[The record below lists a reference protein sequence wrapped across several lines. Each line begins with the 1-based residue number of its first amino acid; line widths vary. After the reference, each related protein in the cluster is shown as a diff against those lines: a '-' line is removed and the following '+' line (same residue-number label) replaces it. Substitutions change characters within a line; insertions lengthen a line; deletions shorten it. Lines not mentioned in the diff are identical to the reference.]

1 MLPDDRQKTL
11 DKFFSKIPEE
21 IRPKIKEGC
30 IDLKISYKNAIKKHF
45 PKVQIV
51 IDKFHLVK
59 LANQSM
65 EEIRRIIFSSTK
77 RQPRVK
83 RIILKGKEKISSIE
97 ELKLKQIF
105 ETFSDF
111 PDLKASYIIKERIRK
126 MYQMNSIEAAREYL
140 KITILLLEES
150 NSYYL

>member
-1 MLPDDRQKTL
+1 
-11 DKFFSKIPEE
+11 
-21 IRPKIKEGC
+21 
-30 IDLKISYKNAIKKHF
+30 
-45 PKVQIV
+45 
-51 IDKFHLVK
+51 
-59 LANQSM
+59 M